1 MTEIS
6 RGEIKK
12 IFTGSFTKKELV
24 EIAKE
29 HDLKGLS
36 KLKKQEL
43 IDLLFENVAL
53 DVLYSYAEERIK
65 KHRKLEAEIKDL
77 SFEELLGRLTDEKR
91 LKNGLAIPD
100 SDVKLIEETDDS
112 WRLKIKNYDCQIDMN
127 RRMIRHDC
135 TDWGFRARKEHILC
149 KHVVKAISKIKDAEK
164 LVKSLILDRWV
175 YL

>member
-6 RGEIKK
+6 HDEIERV
-12 IFTGSFTKKELV
+12 FTGSFTKKELT

-36 KLKKQEL
+36 KLKKKEL
-43 IDLLFENVAL
+43 IALLFENVAL
-53 DVLYSYAEERIK
+53 DILYSYAEERIK
-65 KHRKLEAEIKDL
+65 KHRELEAEVKDL

-91 LKNGLAIPD
+91 LKNGLAISD

-112 WRLKIKNYDCQIDMN
+112 WHLKIKNYDCQIDMN
-127 RRMIRHDC
+127 RRIIRHDC
-135 TDWGFRARKEHILC
+135 TDWGFRGKREHILC
-149 KHVVKAISKIKDAEK
+149 KHVVKAISKIKYAKK
-164 LVKSLILDRWV
+164 LVKSLVLDKWA